1 MKYVDNRGITDARV
15 NLALDEYLLRH
26 VHEEEDLLL
35 FYINA
40 PSIIIG
46 RHQNTIEEINADFVR
61 ERGITVVRRVSGGGA
76 VYHDLGNLNFSIV
89 TRYQSDRFN
98 RYDEFTRPVI
108 EVLRELGVPAE
119 LGGRN
124 DIVADGRKISG
135 NAQFVAGGRMLSHGT
150 VLVDSNL
157 DDVVNA
163 LRVKPGKI
171 ESKGIK
177 SVRSRVANISEFLSS
192 PITAEELEGMILE
205 RIFGGTDGIREH
217 VLTPADWE
225 RIEELAETK
234 YATWEWNYGESP
246 EFDVQRTRRFPS
258 GEVDVRIDVDRGGT
272 IRNVRIFGDF
282 IGHGDVAEIERA
294 LVGVRYDRDAIDTAV
309 RHLPI
314 AERLGGVPAEEFVA
328 LVCV

>member
-1 MKYVDNRGITDARV
+1 MKYVDNRNITDARM
-15 NLALDEYLLRH
+15 NLALDEYLIRH
-26 VHEEEDLLL
+26 VHDDEDLLL

-46 RHQNTIEEINADFVR
+46 RHQNTVEEINADFVR
-61 ERGITVVRRVSGGGA
+61 ERGITVVRRISGGGA
-76 VYHDLGNLNFSIV
+76 VYHDLGNLNFSII

-98 RYDEFTRPVI
+98 RYEEFTRPVI
-108 EVLRELGVPAE
+108 EVLRDLGVPAE

-135 NAQFVAGGRMLSHGT
+135 NAQFVGGGRMLSHGT

-157 DDVVNA
+157 DDVVSA
-163 LRVKPGKI
+163 LHVKPGKI

-177 SVRSRVANISEFLSS
+177 SVRSRVVNICEFLPE
-192 PITAEELEGMILE
+192 PITAEELKGMILE
-205 RIFGGTDGIREH
+205 RIFGGMDRVRGQE
-217 VLTPADWE
+217 LTPTDWE

-234 YATWEWNYGESP
+234 YGTWEWNYGESP
-246 EFDVQRTRRFPS
+246 EFNVQRTHRFPA

-294 LVGVRYDRDAIDTAV
+294 LVGIRYDRDEIAVAV
-309 RHLPI
+309 RSLPI
-314 AERLGGVPAEEFVA
+314 AERLGGVPTEDFVA
-328 LVCV
+328 LVSA